1 MKYENANYVSNL
13 LLKVKRLESARVELT
28 SAVNRH
34 DTDLNHWDVGGPRGL
49 FQLGINQYRDGS
61 GINVDLSGCAVGIKV
76 LKFTLK
82 TVEEEIA
89 AIVKELET
97 L

>member
-1 MKYENANYVSNL
+1 MKYENANCVSNL
-13 LLKVKRLESARVELT
+13 LEKVRKLESARAALA

-49 FQLGINQYRDGS
+49 YQLGINQYRDGS
-61 GINVDLSGCAVGIKV
+61 GINVDLTGCAVGIKV

-89 AIVKELET
+89 AIVKELEA